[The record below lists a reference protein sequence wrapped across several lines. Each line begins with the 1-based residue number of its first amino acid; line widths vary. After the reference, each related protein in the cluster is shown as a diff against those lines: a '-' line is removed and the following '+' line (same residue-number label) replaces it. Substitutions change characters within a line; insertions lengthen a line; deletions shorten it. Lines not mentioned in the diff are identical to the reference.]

1 MGLVGRLEDL
11 ALPDIFQIISLT
23 KKTGKLTL
31 TRKEGTG
38 VLIFKDGQI
47 IYASSDSLR
56 ETLGSILVSQ
66 KLITEST
73 LIAALEVQHRSPT
86 GKRLG
91 TILVEKGF
99 LTKEML
105 DKVIRQHIEK
115 AVYEFITWKIGFFKF
130 DALSLSSADE
140 VEVDSKD
147 FLIQTGLSPDYLLM
161 EGMRQLDEQA
171 RERTLKNAQPE
182 PAAPP
187 QAATPVEP
195 ASHNKEILT
204 TLKSVLTGMRSPSF
218 AAEITLTLMRYAA
231 ESVSRGILFALTKE
245 GIIGIGQ
252 FGMSLNGTSP
262 DERVRRIKI
271 PSDQPSVLTEV
282 IGTKQTYRGKLR
294 ETSWNEYLVAQLG
307 GSVPQ
312 EVIAVPMIV
321 NDTVVVIF
329 YGDNCPTNR
338 PIGEIEGLELF
349 MIQAGLA
356 MEKTLLEKR
365 IEAFE
370 QRLRGG
376 PRPSR

>member
-11 ALPDIFQIISLT
+11 GLPDIFQIISLT

-47 IYASSDSLR
+47 IYASSDSIR
-56 ETLGSILVSQ
+56 ETLGNILVSQ

-91 TILVEKGF
+91 TILVEKGY
-99 LTKEML
+99 LTKETL
-105 DKVIRQHIEK
+105 EKVIRQHIEK
-115 AVYEFITWKIGFFKF
+115 VVYEFITWKIGFFKF
-130 DALSLSSADE
+130 DTLNLPDAGE

-161 EGMRQLDEQA
+161 EGMRQLDERA
-171 RERTLKNAQPE
+171 RERTLKSAQSE
-182 PAAPP
+182 PAAPLP
-187 QAATPVEP
+187 VAAPGQPPSRT
-195 ASHNKEILT
+195 KETLA
-204 TLKSVLTGMRSPSF
+204 TLKAVLTGMRSPSF

-231 ESVSRGILFALTKE
+231 ESVSRGVLFALTKE

-262 DERVRRIKI
+262 DERVRRIMI
-271 PSDQPSVLTEV
+271 PADQPSVFSEV
-282 IGTKQTYRGKLR
+282 IDTKQTYRGKLR
-294 ETSWNEYLVAQLG
+294 EASWNEYLVAQLG
-307 GSVPQ
+307 GSVPH

-329 YGDNCPTNR
+329 YGDNLPTNR
-338 PIGEIEGLELF
+338 PIGDIEGLELF

-370 QRLRGG
+370 QKLRGG
-376 PRPSR
+376 PHPSR